1 MSKDNTLKRID
12 KFDDNYKIKNK
23 QYNCF
28 TNNLSDYAR
37 TNLSKKSGLL
47 NEKLVAIKDN
57 IKGQKIDNLR

>member
-28 TNNLSDYAR
+28 TNNLSDYA
-37 TNLSKKSGLL
+37 N
-47 NEKLVAIKDN
+47 
-57 IKGQKIDNLR
+57 